1 MVSYNKRQ
9 VRQIHLLPK
18 EQEAILRHCRFT
30 DNSLYAKIMNAPNGI
45 IVLLDFEIANLRRS
59 IDEQIPFQADSEVKR
74 TLCVISNKLS
84 PNKVITSL
92 AEKMVD
98 EYESMEQLQDLVN
111 NEMNK
116 GNATPDPEMCGL
128 SPLQVHDLIYLTWE
142 DERFPIKFNESI
154 SCNDLKDSAFFNN
167 TRILLNTLALMKG
180 KATATATKGK
190 LNRKVVKTVCE
201 KMDFNPWHSKL
212 IHAIGAKNETDIKPL
227 HMIRLVCKH
236 AGLIRK
242 SRNKWLVTGHANF
255 LRTDEN
261 AGKLFRMLFLTYF
274 RKLNIGYFD
283 RHGEFDSI
291 QQTIGYSFHVLNKKT
306 VGSVKTK
313 KIRQKIFLPTVLD
326 DINDDISEPKRLGHL
341 AHLRVIEPLESF
353 GLLECKWEEDKFALP
368 QIIAVKKT
376 GLFDKFMQFK
386 F

>member
-9 VRQIHLLPK
+9 LRQIHLLPK
-18 EQEAILRHCRFT
+18 EQEAVLRHCRFT
-30 DNSLYAKIMNAPNGI
+30 DNNLYTKIMNAPDGI

-59 IDEQIPFQADSEVKR
+59 IDEQIPFQTDSEVKS
-74 TLCVISNKLS
+74 TLCIISNKLS

-98 EYESMEQLQDLVN
+98 EYENMEQLQDLVN

-116 GNATPDPEMCGL
+116 GNAIPDPEMCDL

-142 DERFPIKFNESI
+142 EEQFPIKFNENL
-154 SCNDLKDSAFFNN
+154 SCNDLKNSVFFNN
-167 TRILLNTLALMKG
+167 TRILLNTLAAMKG
-180 KATATATKGK
+180 QATATAAKGN

-201 KMDFNPWHSKL
+201 KMYLNPWHNKL
-212 IHAIGAKNETDIKPL
+212 IQAVGAKNETDIKPL

-242 SRNKWLVTGHANF
+242 SKNKWLVTGHANF

-261 AGKLFRMLFLTYF
+261 VGKLFRLLFLTYF

-291 QQTIGYSFHVLNKKT
+291 QQTMGYSLHVLNRKT
-306 VGSVKTK
+306 VGSVKMEKLT
-313 KIRQKIFLPTVLD
+313 REIFLPAVLD
-326 DINDDISEPKRLGHL
+326 EINDDISKPKRLGHL
-341 AHLRVIEPLESF
+341 AHLRVIEPLEAF
-353 GLLECKWEEDKFALP
+353 GLLECEWEEDKFTLP
-368 QIIAVKKT
+368 QIVVVKKT
-376 GLFDKFMQFK
+376 GLFDKFMRFK

>member
-9 VRQIHLLPK
+9 LRQIHLLPK
-18 EQEAILRHCRFT
+18 EQETVLRHCRFT
-30 DNSLYAKIMNAPNGI
+30 DNNLYTKIMNAPDGI

-59 IDEQIPFQADSEVKR
+59 IDEQIPFQTDSEVKR
-74 TLCVISNKLS
+74 TLCITSNKLS

-98 EYESMEQLQDLVN
+98 GYESMEQLQDLVN

-116 GNATPDPEMCGL
+116 GNATPDPGMCGL
-128 SPLQVHDLIYLTWE
+128 SPLQVHNLIYLTWE
-142 DERFPIKFNESI
+142 EERFPIRFNESI
-154 SCNDLKDSAFFNN
+154 SCNDLRDSAFFNN

-180 KATATATKGK
+180 QATATATKGK
-190 LNRKVVKTVCE
+190 LNRKVVKTICE
-201 KMDFNPWHSKL
+201 KMDLTPYHSKL
-212 IHAIGAKNETDIKPL
+212 MQAIGAKDETHIKPL

-242 SRNKWLVTGHANF
+242 SKNKWLVTGHANF

-261 AGKLFRMLFLTYF
+261 AGKLFRLLFLTYF

-291 QQTIGYSFHVLNKKT
+291 QQTMGYSFYALSKRT
-306 VGSVKTK
+306 VGSVKIEK
-313 KIRQKIFLPTVLD
+313 LKQKIFLPAVSD
-326 DINDDISEPKRLGHL
+326 EINDDISKPKRLEHL
-341 AHLRVIEPLESF
+341 AHL
-353 GLLECKWEEDKFALP
+353 
-368 QIIAVKKT
+368 
-376 GLFDKFMQFK
+376 
-386 F
+386 